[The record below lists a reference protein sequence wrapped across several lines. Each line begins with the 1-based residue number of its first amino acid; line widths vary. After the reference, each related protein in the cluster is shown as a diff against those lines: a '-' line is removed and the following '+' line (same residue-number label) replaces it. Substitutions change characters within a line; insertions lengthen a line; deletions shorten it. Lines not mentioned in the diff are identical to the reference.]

1 MITIIKFFII
11 VILVSSSVVWLTNNP
26 GTLTFLW
33 NNYLIETNSL
43 GLIFSILVL
52 VTIIIFCLSFTRKI
66 KNIPREFRISKQE
79 KNLVQA
85 SKTLDSLAYNLF
97 LGNADE
103 LQKDT
108 RKVKKYLNNDFF
120 SNFLLFQ
127 SSLIQNNLFE
137 SKKYLKILKTNDQ
150 YKYLTNRA
158 EVIILIKENDIDT
171 AKKVLEQYCKEYPKD
186 NWFHEKLS
194 TVYSLEANWIKAHD
208 ILEKVKKVISN
219 ENKRKLANLKVLS
232 QKNVVEALVMSNS
245 SIIVMKENIKHY
257 IDNSNIKKASQLLIK
272 SWSNLLCFE
281 LMEIFITYK
290 SKNSKDCLTRYKLIS
305 RSFKKL
311 INYGGNETK
320 LSLAYACYKSSLWGE
335 AQNFLDKIEIDI
347 WDLRVLELHKSISA
361 ESNAIKLKDHD
372 INLIPSPLWTCNMCG
387 AKSEKWEYIC
397 KNCQSIDSIQ
407 WPKIKVNSANKID
420 FYYEFLKDSFRQ
432 LPKVK

>member
-11 VILVSSSVVWLTNNP
+11 IILVSSSVVWLTNNP

-52 VTIIIFCLSFTRKI
+52 VITIIFCLSLTRKI

-127 SSLIQNNLFE
+127 SSLIQNNLIE

-194 TVYSLEANWIKAHD
+194 TVYSLEENWIKAHD

-219 ENKRKLANLKVLS
+219 ENKRKLANLKVLT

-272 SWSNLLCFE
+272 SWPNFLCFE
-281 LMEIFITYK
+281 LME
-290 SKNSKDCLTRYKLIS
+290 
-305 RSFKKL
+305 
-311 INYGGNETK
+311 
-320 LSLAYACYKSSLWGE
+320 
-335 AQNFLDKIEIDI
+335 
-347 WDLRVLELHKSISA
+347 
-361 ESNAIKLKDHD
+361 
-372 INLIPSPLWTCNMCG
+372 
-387 AKSEKWEYIC
+387 
-397 KNCQSIDSIQ
+397 
-407 WPKIKVNSANKID
+407 
-420 FYYEFLKDSFRQ
+420 
-432 LPKVK
+432 

>member
-11 VILVSSSVVWLTNNP
+11 IIFISSAVVWLTNNP
-26 GTLTFLW
+26 GTVTFLW

-43 GLIFSILVL
+43 GLIFVVLLILIA
-52 VTIIIFCLSFTRKI
+52 TIFFLSFTRKI
-66 KNIPREFRISKQE
+66 KNIPRELRISRQE

-108 RKVKKYLNNDFF
+108 RKVKKFLNNDFF

-127 SSLIQNNLFE
+127 SSLIQNNIVE

-150 YKYLTNRA
+150 YSYLTNRA
-158 EVIILIKENDIDT
+158 EIIILLKENNFDRS
-171 AKKVLEQYCKEYPKD
+171 KKVLGEYCKEYPND

-194 TVYSLEANWIKAHD
+194 AVYSLEKNWSKAHD
-208 ILEKVKKVISN
+208 TLEKVKKVISD
-219 ENKRKLANLKVLS
+219 ENKRKLANLKVLA
-232 QKNVVEALVMSNS
+232 QNNVVEALVMSDS

-272 SWSNLLCFE
+272 NWSNFLCFE
-281 LMEIFITYK
+281 LMEVFISYK
-290 SKNSKDCLTRYKLIS
+290 SKTSKDSLMRYKLIS

-311 INYGGNETK
+311 INTGGNETK
-320 LSLAYACYKSSLWGE
+320 FSLAFACYKSSLWGE
-335 AQNFLDKIEIDI
+335 AQNFLDQIDIDI
-347 WDLRVLELHKSISA
+347 WDLRVLDLYKSLSN
-361 ESNAIKLKDHD
+361 ESNKIKLKNHD
-372 INLIPSPLWTCNMCG
+372 IKLIPNPLWTCSVCK
-387 AKSEKWEYIC
+387 AKSKKWEYIC
-397 KNCQSIDSIQ
+397 NNCQTIDSIQ
-407 WPKIKVNSANKID
+407 WPKVKVTSINKID
-420 FYYEFLKDSFRQ
+420 FYSEFLKNSFRQ
-432 LPKVK
+432 LPKMK

>member
-26 GTLTFLW
+26 GTFTFLW

-85 SKTLDSLAYNLF
+85 SKTLDSLAYNLY
-97 LGNADE
+97 LGNANE

-127 SSLIQNNLFE
+127 SSLIQNNLIE

-171 AKKVLEQYCKEYPKD
+171 AKKVLKQYCKEYPKD
-186 NWFHEKLS
+186 NWLHEKLS
-194 TVYSLEANWIKAHD
+194 TIYSLEENWIKAHD

-219 ENKRKLANLKVLS
+219 ENKRKLANLKVLT

-272 SWSNLLCFE
+272 SWSNFLCFE
-281 LMEIFITYK
+281 LMETFMIYK
-290 SKNSKDCLTRYKLIS
+290 SKNSKDSLTRYKLIS

-335 AQNFLDKIEIDI
+335 AQNFLDKIDFDS
-347 WDLRVLELHKSISA
+347 WDLRVLELYKNLSL
-361 ESNAIKLKDHD
+361 EDNKIKFQGND

-407 WPKIKVNSANKID
+407 WPKTKINVRNKID
-420 FYYEFLKDSFRQ
+420 FYYEFLQNSFRQ

>member
-1 MITIIKFFII
+1 LITIIKFFII
-11 VILVSSSVVWLTNNP
+11 IILFSSSVVWLTNNP

-52 VTIIIFCLSFTRKI
+52 VITIIFCLSLTRKI

-127 SSLIQNNLFE
+127 SSLIQNNIIE

-150 YKYLTNRA
+150 YQYLTNRA
-158 EVIILIKENDIDT
+158 EVIILIKENDIDK

-194 TVYSLEANWIKAHD
+194 TVYSLEEDWVKAHD
-208 ILEKVKKVISN
+208 TLEKVKKVISN
-219 ENKRKLANLKVLS
+219 ENKRKLANLKVLT
-232 QKNVVEALVMSNS
+232 QKNVVEALVMSNT

-272 SWSNLLCFE
+272 SWPHFLCFE
-281 LMEIFITYK
+281 LMDSFMVYK
-290 SKNSKDCLTRYKLIS
+290 SKNSKDCLMRYKLIS
-305 RSFKKL
+305 RSFKKF

-320 LSLAYACYKSSLWGE
+320 LSLAFACYKSSLWGE
-335 AQNFLDKIEIDI
+335 AQNFLDKISIDN
-347 WDLRVLELHKSISA
+347 WDLRVLELYKNLSF
-361 ESNAIKLKDHD
+361 ESNKIKFKDHD
-372 INLIPSPLWTCNMCG
+372 INLIPSPSWTCRVCK
-387 AKSEKWEYIC
+387 AESKKWEYIC
-397 KNCQSIDSIQ
+397 TNCRTIDSIQ
-407 WPKIKVNSANKID
+407 WPKVKSNFGNKID
-420 FYYEFLKDSFRQ
+420 FYYEFLKNSFRQ
-432 LPKVK
+432 LPKVN